1 MSQLY
6 NLTLPTTIET
16 ADGFQQQTNAVFI
29 LNPVGQQIRAKSIR
43 LNGILQLQ
51 NNTAGVGLNPRA
63 LTAADKVSLSNAGA
77 HGFIR
82 QINTKLNNSIVET
95 FVDYGK
101 FKSLR
106 NEATNYQIDQA
117 TTTTHMLSLVSY
129 SNDANKTGDDVKNL
143 QSLGSKFNPIET
155 DDTWTQLPFSIVLDI
170 CLNNSNY
177 PLPSSKTGEIE
188 INVFFQ
194 DVFKCGIV
202 SENVGQ
208 NFNYRIKNL
217 ELRYL
222 TDAEVPNPATITM
235 EVKSQ
240 AHIGTLVNQTSN
252 IEFNLSAPADSIVA
266 GFLKSGQDS
275 TTNNFQYNYCGSTS
289 ISDGEKLNYLQVKV
303 NGVDDI
309 LQFILQQQQVEIQ
322 YNYLLA
328 HHPLIFGMESMN
340 VSRNGMS
347 YTKLGENDQGYGVGT
362 QFIGGLA
369 SGTRVSFLMQ
379 LASVPAVSYRTYF
392 FTIGKLFL

>member
-1 MSQLY
+1 MSQIY
-6 NLTLPTTIET
+6 NLTLPTSIET
-16 ADGFQQQTNAVFI
+16 ADGWQQQTNAVFI
-29 LNPVGQQIRAKSIR
+29 LNPVGQQIRPKSIR
-43 LNGILQLQ
+43 LNGILELQ
-51 NNTAGVGLNPRA
+51 NNTDLTAVRA
-63 LTAADKVSLSNAGA
+63 LNASDKVSLSNAGA

-82 QINTKLNNSIVET
+82 QINTKMNGSIIET

-117 TTTTHMLSLVSY
+117 TTTSHMLSLVSY
-129 SNDANKTGDDVKNL
+129 SNDADKTGLDVKNL
-143 QSLGSKFNPIET
+143 QSLGALYPPIPV
-155 DDTWTQLPFSIVLDI
+155 DNTWTQLPFSIVLDI

-202 SENVGQ
+202 SQNVGQ
-208 NFNYRIKNL
+208 NFDYRIKNL
-217 ELRYL
+217 EMRYL
-222 TDAEVPNPATITM
+222 TDPEVENPATITM

-275 TTNNFQYNYCGSTS
+275 TTNDFQYNYCGSTS
-289 ISDGEKLNYLQVKV
+289 ISNGEKLNYLQLKV
-303 NGVDDI
+303 NGQDDVLQYI
-309 LQFILQQQQVEIQ
+309 LQFQQVEIQ

-328 HHPLIFGMESMN
+328 HHPLIFGTEKMS

-347 YTKLGENDQGYGVGT
+347 YTKLGENDQGYGVGC
-362 QFIGGLA
+362 QFIGGLE

-379 LASVPAVSYRTYF
+379 LASVPTSAYRAYF
-392 FTIGKLFL
+392 FSIGKLFL